1 MFRARS
7 QVHPDE
13 EEAKPVL
20 SITDRKAAAAKKLSA
35 LMRKRRR
42 SYRLCCFVMFAG
54 FLALIWLLAVLPFMR
69 LEATKTFADTGSF
82 SIELDGCDLDF
93 VPGTKHKVTYAA
105 AYAAF
110 QMEWT
115 NSETDADTPI
125 GAAFANNLGCE
136 EQPLSSCRYLCLVTV
151 TVPPDSE
158 VEFEVEQSDLDAGG
172 VTNWPLVTVRPGAR
186 LASLQVGEWFGYQQ
200 TLAVTVDNATV
211 GDLGTYLVRGDVRAH
226 NATLGA
232 VSAISSGTGSI
243 YLLDVAATGADV
255 ALNYRQPDGR
265 VCIASDLDPTQA
277 AFITLTPT
285 LTPTLTL
292 TLTLTLTR

>member
-1 MFRARS
+1 MGRS
-7 QVHPDE
+7 RVKPDE

-54 FLALIWLLAVLPFMR
+54 FLTLIWLLAVLPFMR
-69 LEATKTFADTGSF
+69 LEATKTFANTGSF

-136 EQPLSSCRYLCLVTV
+136 EQPLSSCRYLCLVTI

-158 VEFEVEQSDLDAGG
+158 VEFEVGPDPASTL
-172 VTNWPLVTVRPGAR
+172 R
-186 LASLQVGEWFGYQQ
+186 LLPHAEE
-200 TLAVTVDNATV
+200 
-211 GDLGTYLVRGDVRAH
+211 
-226 NATLGA
+226 
-232 VSAISSGTGSI
+232 
-243 YLLDVAATGADV
+243 AATPCA
-255 ALNYRQPDGR
+255 QPATP
-265 VCIASDLDPTQA
+265 CASRWSRATSTPA
-277 AFITLTPT
+277 A
-285 LTPTLTL
+285 
-292 TLTLTLTR
+292 